1 MSDSS
6 AADHVHDEIPG
17 RAGELARD
25 AGSKPQEVMDFMG
38 INRGDVVADILAGG
52 GYYTYLLRERVGP
65 TGQVF
70 AQGYRPALWTAAI

>member
-38 INRGDVVADILAGG
+38 INRGDVVADIL
-52 GYYTYLLRERVGP
+52 E
-65 TGQVF
+65 
-70 AQGYRPALWTAAI
+70 WTAAI